1 MKRTAILPLLLAAAP
16 ATGQGAMAE
25 PIGPCRFDAVT
36 LSFAGSP
43 VVQAECLMQ
52 RVLRGGAL
60 SPRPLPPV
68 LRSLLDTPGSPTP
81 DQRDRAIA
89 AFPEPYR
96 AHALQYYGWPAART
110 SGGYLTAYF
119 VIHDTSTP
127 FFGER
132 RFPRWLDRDPGVNSF
147 EPYFADEPVAHVFL
161 NRAGQIWGAH
171 DLGEGWRATKL
182 ESYVV
187 GRTARGRMVH
197 IEVVQPRRFAK
208 GSRSRA
214 GTIAPKRGFSTA
226 QYRMLAALYVYAS
239 ARAGRWLIPAQHATV
254 DAGIPDAHD
263 DPQNFDIGK
272 FDRVLEQLTLSRKAD
287 ARAEHAGKGKAGG

>member
-1 MKRTAILPLLLAAAP
+1 MAALLLVFAASGVP
-16 ATGQGAMAE
+16 ASAE
-25 PIGPCRFDAVT
+25 EVGPCRFDAAT

-43 VVQAECLMQ
+43 VEQAECLMQ
-52 RVLRGGAL
+52 RVNRGGAL

-68 LRSLLDTPGSPTP
+68 LRDLLDTPGSPTP

-96 AHALQYYGWPAART
+96 AHALQYYGWPASRT
-110 SGGYLTAYF
+110 AKGYLLAYF

-127 FFGER
+127 FLGER
-132 RFPRWLDRDPGVNSF
+132 RFPRRLDRDPGVNSF

-171 DLGEGWRATKL
+171 DLAEGWRATKL
-182 ESYVV
+182 ESHVI
-187 GRTARGRMVH
+187 GRAARGRMVH
-197 IEVVQPRRFAK
+197 IEVVQPRRFAR
-208 GSRSRA
+208 GSTSRA
-214 GTIAPKRGFSTA
+214 GTIAPKRGFSDQ
-226 QYRMLAALYVYAS
+226 QYRMLAALYIYAS

-263 DPQNFDIGK
+263 DPQNFELKDFAK
-272 FDRVLEQLTLSRKAD
+272 ELETMLR
-287 ARAEHAGKGKAGG
+287 ARSG